1 MLPFESQKCRLTSRY
16 ANRVHPITG
25 AYEFHHGVDLVGI
38 DTQSGDGEKIVA
50 VHDGTVVRSRMVPRA
65 TDTGKTWTWG
75 NYIAIQGTDGITIY
89 YCHLNERLAQVG
101 ATVRAGD
108 VIGIEGATGQATGV
122 HLHFECR
129 RGNAYVNAAEYLGIA
144 NAVGTYD
151 GALLAIKD
159 LARKNVINGPDYWEA
174 HYEDIPYLS
183 LLIVRSADKI
193 TKAGTPCADLETAL
207 AQLVKAGVCNTPDYW
222 RNNADEVEHLP
233 EFIRKVGGS
242 VCR

>member
-16 ANRVHPITG
+16 ANRIHPITG

-38 DTQSGDGEKIVA
+38 DTQSGDGEKIIA
-50 VHDGTVVRSRMVPRA
+50 VHDGTVVRSRMVTSKSNA
-65 TDTGKTWTWG
+65 TWQWG
-75 NYIAIQGTDGITIY
+75 NYVAIQGTDGITIY
-89 YCHLNERLAQVG
+89 YCHLKERLVQVG

-129 RGNAYVNAAEYLGIA
+129 RGNAYVNAADYIGIS

-151 GALLAIKD
+151 GALIAIDK
-159 LARKNVINGPDYWEA
+159 LGKKKVIDSPDYWKK
-174 HYEDIPYLS
+174 HYDDIPYLS
-183 LLIVRSADKI
+183 LFIARSADRI
-193 TKAGTPCADLETAL
+193 EKAGTPCKDLETAL
-207 AQLVKAGVCNTPDYW
+207 AQLVKAGVINTPDYW
-222 RNNADEVEHLP
+222 RKNANKVDYLP